1 METKLGKSKILLKKM
16 FKKKLNIFLFLI
28 LFIFFYPGNLLT
40 QNHYLPSLRDGGK
53 IIFIRHALAPGFG
66 DPENFDIKN
75 CESQRNLNKVGIEQ
89 SKRIGIFFKKNSI
102 PIDVVYSSEWC
113 RCKDTAKYAFKNFQ
127 TLKFLNSFYSENF
140 RKNQDS
146 QIKNLKKFIE
156 KWDGN
161 KNLVFVT
168 HYVVILEM
176 LNYAPSSGEIVISN
190 KSLELISS
198 LKIN

>member
-1 METKLGKSKILLKKM
+1 MRHDR
-16 FKKKLNIFLFLI
+16 
-28 LFIFFYPGNLLT
+28 FFR
-40 QNHYLPSLRDGGK
+40 LP
-53 IIFIRHALAPGFG
+53 P
-66 DPENFDIKN
+66 
-75 CESQRNLNKVGIEQ
+75 
-89 SKRIGIFFKKNSI
+89 
-102 PIDVVYSSEWC
+102 
-113 RCKDTAKYAFKNFQ
+113 AFK
-127 TLKFLNSFYSENF
+127 
-140 RKNQDS
+140 D
-146 QIKNLKKFIE
+146 LKKFIE